1 MSCCNCITQSG
12 FYCCLNVF
20 VLAEVLKV
28 TNAVILAC
36 KTPAAAIQAP
46 GLCSLSPLGLVP
58 LLAAA
63 IMLPNLPMS
72 VVMHRFLSS
81 APCLQ
86 GCGGFVDL
94 LEPEACGLGGWG
106 KAERTELQLC
116 KNSRLTR
123 E

>member
-72 VVMHRFLSS
+72 VVYAQIPFLS
-81 APCLQ
+81 PLPPRLWWL
-86 GCGGFVDL
+86 CGPAGTR
-94 LEPEACGLGGWG
+94 GLWPGRLG
-106 KAERTELQLC
+106 Q
-116 KNSRLTR
+116 SRENRAAAL
-123 E
+123 